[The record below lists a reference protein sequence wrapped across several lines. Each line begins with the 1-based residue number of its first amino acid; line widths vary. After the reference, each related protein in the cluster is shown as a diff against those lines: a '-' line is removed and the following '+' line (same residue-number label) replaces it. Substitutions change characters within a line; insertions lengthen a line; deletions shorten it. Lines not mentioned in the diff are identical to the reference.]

1 MIDKKED
8 LTGTYIKN
16 DNGELRELYIAVCEK
31 FLVDGTPKDLMMSN
45 DEWLGPNMD
54 CKVIGVYEGGM
65 FISNTYCSDGKEL
78 TISDLKPIPTE
89 TPEEKE
95 ALDAIGCLEPKH
107 GEWWMCDRNG
117 VNTVFLNDEGEWRG
131 DANDSYSYC
140 NVKPLYRME
149 KASEEVEQVEWNG
162 EGLPPVGVECEYF
175 HKPRQL
181 WVKFIPL
188 LITNKDTS
196 PNNIPAIYGEWYHPN
211 DCMWEPDLID
221 LFDEPQFRKPE
232 TEEQRKER
240 EELEAA
246 YDLSILEV
254 ENPVSY
260 DEWLKWEGLN
270 HRHYLA
276 IVRKTGYRK
285 GE

>member
-65 FISNTYCSDGKEL
+65 FISSTYCSDGKEL

-162 EGLPPVGVECEYF
+162 EGLPPVGVECEFRFKTNIDAPEDDDFTSWFYGSVDYYGA
-175 HKPRQL
+175 
-181 WVKFIPL
+181 VKV
-188 LITNKDTS
+188 LITSSHEAEGCFWT
-196 PNNIPAIYGEWYHPN
+196 ELV
-211 DCMWEPDLID
+211 E
-221 LFDEPQFRKPE
+221 FRKPE
-232 TEEQRKER
+232 TPEAKKER

-246 YDLSILEV
+246 YDLYIDSKQSMEPCMSKQVFISTEGG
-254 ENPVSY
+254 EQ
-260 DEWLKWEGLN
+260 DFWLC
-270 HRHYLA
+270 
-276 IVRKTGYRK
+276 IVRKTGYRVEK
-285 GE
+285 